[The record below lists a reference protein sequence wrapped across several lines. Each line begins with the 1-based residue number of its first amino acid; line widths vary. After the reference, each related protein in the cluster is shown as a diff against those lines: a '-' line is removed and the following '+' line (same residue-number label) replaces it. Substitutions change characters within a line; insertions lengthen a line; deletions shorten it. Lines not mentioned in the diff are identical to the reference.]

1 MTEETN
7 ELHGIRAFGAW
18 VIVTVSPGAE
28 TRRSSGILVPGHHE
42 TPGRGIVLSVGEAVE
57 NFGQPPQPGDV
68 VLYHHHHEIDDTHH
82 AVESNMIYGVVPA

>member
-1 MTEETN
+1 MSTEEN

-18 VIVTVSPGAE
+18 VVVTVSPGQEQRHA
-28 TRRSSGILVPGHHE
+28 TGLIVPAHHE

-68 VLYHHHHEIDDTHH
+68 VLYHHHHEIDAEHH
-82 AVESNMIYGVVPA
+82 AVEATMVYGVIST